1 MIEQIKR
8 DRFIQ
13 FMLVIVAVL
22 VLFVCAIFGATAWTL
37 LSRNNQ
43 AAPAPVPVEGPGP
56 SSIAPTD
63 KPASTSAPPTVTP
76 TQESE
81 LVVDKQE
88 FKGEGNKIEFFTI
101 YREGPVYFSLIHR
114 STRQT
119 KPFFVTLK
127 DANGNTLEFLA
138 TAQGNSENETV
149 ENLPPGDYI
158 LEISGEVWVI
168 AVLHNK

>member
-1 MIEQIKR
+1 MIKAIKQ
-8 DRFIQ
+8 DRLIQ
-13 FMLVIVAVL
+13 VMLIIVALL

-43 AAPAPVPVEGPGP
+43 AAPAPL
-56 SSIAPTD
+56 
-63 KPASTSAPPTVTP
+63 PPTVAPVNEPVSTAVLPTP
-76 TQESE
+76 TIETE

-88 FKGEGNKIEFFTI
+88 FQGEGNKVEFFTI

-119 KPFFVTLK
+119 KPFFVILK
-127 DANGNTLEFLA
+127 AADGNTLKYLL
-138 TAQGNSENETV
+138 TAQGDSENEVV
-149 ENLPPGDYI
+149 ENMPPGDYI

>member
-8 DRFIQ
+8 DRLIQ
-13 FMLVIVAVL
+13 VMLVIVALL

-43 AAPAPVPVEGPGP
+43 AAPAPVPP
-56 SSIAPTD
+56 SVAPTD
-63 KPASTSAPPTVTP
+63 KPASTSVPPAATP

-88 FKGEGNKIEFFTI
+88 FQGEGNKIEFFTI

-127 DANGNTLEFLA
+127 DANGNALEFLA

-158 LEISGEVWVI
+158 LEISGEIWVI